1 VTTLSPGMLGTVNV
15 CVPELELEELVAC
28 GELVGCA
35 EAVAVA
41 ERLGAAECVRVGE
54 LDGVGDDAG
63 VLVNEAVGDPPAR
76 ADDPLGAAAADVVA
90 EGVDPLAP
98 HALKPAPQMTAA
110 TITAGTRRILMLLP
124 SVK

>member
-1 VTTLSPGMLGTVNV
+1 MLGTVKV
-15 CVPELELEELVAC
+15 CVPELVLEELVAR

-41 ERLGAAECVRVGE
+41 ERFGAAECLRVGE

-76 ADDPLGAAAADVVA
+76 ADDPLGAAAGDVVVEEFA
-90 EGVDPLAP
+90 PLAP

-110 TITAGTRRILMLLP
+110 MITAGTPRILMLLP

>member
-1 VTTLSPGMLGTVNV
+1 MLGTVNV

-54 LDGVGDDAG
+54 LDAVGDDAG
-63 VLVNEAVGDPPAR
+63 VLENEAVGDPPAR
-76 ADDPLGAAAADVVA
+76 ADDPRGAAAEVVA
-90 EGVDPLAP
+90 EGVAPLAP

-110 TITAGTRRILMLLP
+110 MITAGTRRILMLLP

>member
-1 VTTLSPGMLGTVNV
+1 MLGTVNV

-41 ERLGAAECVRVGE
+41 ERLGAAEWVRVGE
-54 LDGVGDDAG
+54 LDAVGDDAG

-76 ADDPLGAAAADVVA
+76 ADDPLGAAAGGTV
-90 EGVDPLAP
+90 EEFDPLAP

-110 TITAGTRRILMLLP
+110 MITAGTRRILMLLP

>member
-1 VTTLSPGMLGTVNV
+1 MLGTVKV
-15 CVPELELEELVAC
+15 CVPELVLEELVAR

-41 ERLGAAECVRVGE
+41 ERFGAAECLRVGE
-54 LDGVGDDAG
+54 LAGVGDDAG
-63 VLVNEAVGDPPAR
+63 VLLNEAVGDPPAR
-76 ADDPLGAAAADVVA
+76 ADVPLGAAACGV
-90 EGVDPLAP
+90 EEVDPLAP

-110 TITAGTRRILMLLP
+110 MITAGTPRILMLLP

>member
-1 VTTLSPGMLGTVNV
+1 MLGTVKV
-15 CVPELELEELVAC
+15 CVPELVLEELVAR

-41 ERLGAAECVRVGE
+41 ERFGAAECLRVGE
-54 LDGVGDDAG
+54 LAGVGDDAG
-63 VLVNEAVGDPPAR
+63 VLLNEAVGDPPAR
-76 ADDPLGAAAADVVA
+76 ADVPLGAAAGEV
-90 EGVDPLAP
+90 EEVDPLAP

-110 TITAGTRRILMLLP
+110 MITAGTPRILMLLP

>member
-1 VTTLSPGMLGTVNV
+1 MLGTVNV
-15 CVPELELEELVAC
+15 CVPELELEELVAR

-41 ERLGAAECVRVGE
+41 ERLGAAECLRVGE
-54 LDGVGDDAG
+54 LAGVGDDAG
-63 VLVNEAVGDPPAR
+63 VLLNEAVGDPPAR
-76 ADDPLGAAAADVVA
+76 ADDPLGAAAGGTV
-90 EGVDPLAP
+90 EEVDPLAP

-110 TITAGTRRILMLLP
+110 MITAGTPRILMLLP